1 MSNAVFTIQQ
11 KSHYDTRLGKANF
24 VVIIPKIKEI
34 IQDGRFLTVRYI
46 DGTKTKFEF
55 EGEYKLAE
63 KNAELQLENILEKIN
78 NFYK

>member
-11 KSHYDTRLGKANF
+11 KSHFDTHLGKANF
-24 VVIIPKIKEI
+24 VVIIPKVKEI

-55 EGEYKLAE
+55 DGDYSDAE
-63 KNAELQLENILEKIN
+63 KEAETQMKVVLEKIN
-78 NFYK
+78 EYYK